1 MRLLKTDISEEQEW
15 PLQLKIIYGQDV
27 PAYAIL
33 SHTWSEDPEDEVLF
47 ADINNKTYL
56 TKPGYAKILAT
67 LRQAREDGLPYA
79 WVDSK

>member
-1 MRLLKTDISEEQEW
+1 MRLLSTDISKEQEW
-15 PLQLKIIYGQDV
+15 PLQFKNIYGQDL

-33 SHTWSEDPEDEVLF
+33 SHTWSRDPEDEVLF

-67 LRQAREDGLPYA
+67 LHQARNDGLPYA
-79 WVDSK
+79 WIDSK